1 LNQEVLTMKTNR
13 SLVLSCGVLFLM
25 LALLGAVKWD
35 RSLASAA
42 GDAVGGLAGPHAPA
56 EELHVCLEGPPTCA
70 YNSVRQAVEG
80 ATGGDVIKVAAGTY
94 TGTKALLNI
103 NKTITIQGGYTTADW
118 ITPDPQA
125 NPTTLDAQGFDRVI
139 NVTAG
144 QPTIEGLRIT
154 GGDVSDYGGGV
165 SVVGASITLKNNRV
179 FGNTA
184 PQGGGVYLR
193 ASDGAILSGNAI
205 VSNAAGYGGGLL
217 LNRASATMSD
227 NTISANTAI
236 TRGGGLLLFESDDVT
251 VSDNAITANMAENG
265 GGVYLDHSNAAVSG
279 NDLRTNTASQGGGLY
294 LDHSD
299 TTFFNNI
306 VADNDVTGAGGGLYV
321 VGSSPR
327 LWHNT
332 IARNGGNEGVYV
344 TGSSGVELV
353 NTILSTHTVGI
364 NVAGGSNASLDAT
377 LWYAN
382 TENWDGAGGIDAGTR
397 NFSGNPD
404 FGAPS
409 EGDYHIGNLSAAL
422 DTGVGV
428 GVGADI
434 DGEQRP
440 RGSGYDIGADE
451 FPDLLSVVKEIN
463 TKPVQAGEELV
474 YVIHITNFDSI
485 SYTAAITD
493 FLPENVTPAG
503 TIIWT
508 PEILYPESTW
518 ERQVIVTVDADHRGP
533 LTNTVRVTTVE
544 GEAGAAVLV
553 TEVHTIYLPI
563 VLRES

>member
-1 LNQEVLTMKTNR
+1 LNQEVLAMKTKR
-13 SLVLSCGVLFLM
+13 SLVLSCGVLFLT
-25 LALLGAVKWD
+25 LALLGAVKWN
-35 RSLASAA
+35 RSLASATR
-42 GDAVGGLAGPHAPA
+42 DAADGLVGPHAPA
-56 EELHVCLEGPPTCA
+56 VELRVCLEGCE
-70 YNSVRQAVEG
+70 YDSVRQAVEG

-103 NKTITIQGGYTTADW
+103 DKTITIQGGYTTADW
-118 ITPDPQA
+118 TTPDPQA
-125 NPTTLDAQGFDRVI
+125 NPTTLDAQGLDRVI

-154 GGDVSDYGGGV
+154 GGDAGSFGGGGV
-165 SVVGASITLKNNRV
+165 SAVNASITLRNNRV

-184 PQGGGVYLR
+184 LQGGGVYLR
-193 ASDGAILSGNAI
+193 ASDDATLSGNAI
-205 VSNAAGYGGGLL
+205 VSNTAGYGGGLF

-236 TRGGGLLLFESDDVT
+236 TRGGGLLLFQSGDAT
-251 VSDNAITANMAENG
+251 VSDNAITANIAENG
-265 GGVYLDHSNAAVSG
+265 GGVYLDLSNAAVSG

-299 TTFFNNI
+299 AMFFNNI
-306 VADNDVTGAGGGLYV
+306 IADNDVTVAGGGLYIA
-321 VGSSPR
+321 GSSPR
-327 LWHNT
+327 LLHNT
-332 IARNGGNEGVYV
+332 IARNSGNEGVYV
-344 TGSSGVELV
+344 TGSSNVELV
-353 NTILSTHTVGI
+353 NTILATHTVGI
-364 NVAGGSNASLDAT
+364 NVAGGSNASLNAT

-382 TENWDGAGGIDAGTR
+382 TENWDGAGGIDAGAH
-397 NFSGNPD
+397 NYSDNPD

-428 GVGADI
+428 GVGVDI

-451 FPDLLSVVKEIN
+451 FPDLLSVIKEIN
-463 TKPVQAGEELV
+463 TKPVKAGEQLV

-485 SYTAAITD
+485 SCTAAITD
-493 FLPENVTPAG
+493 LLPENVTPTGAI
-503 TIIWT
+503 TWT
-508 PEILYPESTW
+508 SEILVPESTW
-518 ERQVIVTVDADHRGP
+518 ERQVIVTVDAGYRGS
-533 LTNTVRVTTVE
+533 LTNTVRVTTDE
-544 GEAGAAVLV
+544 GETGAAILV
-553 TEVHTIYLPI
+553 TEMHTTHLPI